1 MPSCLSGLV
10 RVGWGLQQTACYVTS
25 CLSGLVRVG
34 WGGGCYVPSCL
45 SGLVRVGGVTCRP
58 VCRGW
63 LGWGVLRPVCRG

>member
-1 MPSCLSGLV
+1 M
-10 RVGWGLQQTACYVTS
+10 TS

-34 WGGGCYVPSCL
+34 GVTCRPVCRGWLGCYVPSCL

-63 LGWGVLRPVCRG
+63 LGWGVLRDVLSVGVG